1 MSFESVEAVARNQR
15 ILQRVGP
22 CKPADV
28 VYACKRAVGSY
39 VRTIGGLSIG
49 GWLIYSLVYGTPP
62 E

>member
-39 VRTIGGLSIG
+39 VRTIGG
-49 GWLIYSLVYGTPP
+49 WLVDRWVAYL
-62 E
+62 